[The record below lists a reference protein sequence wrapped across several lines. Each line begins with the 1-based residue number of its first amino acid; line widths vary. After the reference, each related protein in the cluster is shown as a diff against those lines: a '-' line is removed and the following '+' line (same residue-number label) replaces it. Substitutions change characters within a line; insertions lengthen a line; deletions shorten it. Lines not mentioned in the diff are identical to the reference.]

1 MQPVTFL
8 EALRFAESRKV
19 IPADTFYSLDLN
31 TRQLATTVSFL
42 SSLEQMQSVID
53 SVNKAIALGTTF
65 DEFKKDVAE
74 NGIKLNSNYL
84 DNVFRTN
91 IQTAYSHGRW
101 EQQQRNKESRPYLMY
116 SAINDSRVRPSH
128 LALNGIIRHIDD
140 PFWLTHYPPWAFRCF
155 LPDVHIDG
163 ASKGAI
169 KRFYTGKVVDIFTK
183 SGRKISVTANHPI
196 LSRRGWIVA
205 GDIKNGDDL
214 LGYDRPIETSHING
228 CSREVDNNQLIICA
242 KDLFKAFVVYA
253 LTFGKTSTLKLDSD
267 IFTSN
272 CQININILDSS
283 LDFSVYSNGC
293 ERFSQTILIDRCDG
307 GNLSA
312 DGFSSSSLFSGD
324 IDSMLS
330 EYSGNISSRCI
341 EHGGEFLLSDI
352 LSFILLNYS
361 QFEVNIAIPSGI
373 PSSGA
378 LPLNSTRSLFD
389 SLPLDRFGLAS
400 TSQDNTMFDELSRNG
415 ISCDFGLFRYLI
427 DTHASNVF
435 IDPVVNI
442 IERSYSGH
450 VYDFQGNESLLSA
463 NGIITHNCRCSVISL
478 TEAQAKKLG
487 ITSDEDLPQVAAELG
502 WSTSPMTFGDLSG
515 LLDEKVGKS
524 SLDIAAL
531 LKQKQVVQ
539 AEWTAS
545 KKLTSLLAPMTDSS
559 RELFKTIADTVLPL
573 DPEIRPSAIKV
584 FVDYVQ
590 GNDAQLTSYINRPS
604 VSLAEDVIKRWLVD
618 DMAKLQSAASNALD
632 TVVGSVSLA
641 YASTLQIGSTVT
653 LNSPLLIAG
662 GNDIVVHIQG
672 AKGLGIDLEKL
683 NAGQGVLFEIG
694 LSFEVVS
701 VDHVDGQIVY
711 TLKALV
717 N

>member
-65 DEFKKDVAE
+65 DDFKKDVLE
-74 NGIKLNSNYL
+74 NGINLPNHYL

-140 PFWLTHYPPWAFRCF
+140 PFWLTHYPPIAFRC
-155 LPDVHIDG
+155 
-163 ASKGAI
+163 
-169 KRFYTGKVVDIFTK
+169 
-183 SGRKISVTANHPI
+183 
-196 LSRRGWIVA
+196 
-205 GDIKNGDDL
+205 
-214 LGYDRPIETSHING
+214 
-228 CSREVDNNQLIICA
+228 
-242 KDLFKAFVVYA
+242 
-253 LTFGKTSTLKLDSD
+253 
-267 IFTSN
+267 
-272 CQININILDSS
+272 
-283 LDFSVYSNGC
+283 
-293 ERFSQTILIDRCDG
+293 RCT
-307 GNLSA
+307 
-312 DGFSSSSLFSGD
+312 
-324 IDSMLS
+324 
-330 EYSGNISSRCI
+330 
-341 EHGGEFLLSDI
+341 
-352 LSFILLNYS
+352 
-361 QFEVNIAIPSGI
+361 VIA
-373 PSSGA
+373 
-378 LPLNSTRSLFD
+378 
-389 SLPLDRFGLAS
+389 
-400 TSQDNTMFDELSRNG
+400 
-415 ISCDFGLFRYLI
+415 
-427 DTHASNVF
+427 
-435 IDPVVNI
+435 
-442 IERSYSGH
+442 
-450 VYDFQGNESLLSA
+450 
-463 NGIITHNCRCSVISL
+463 L

-487 ITSDEDLPQVAAELG
+487 ITSDEDLPQIAAELG

-515 LLDEKVGKS
+515 LLDEKVAKS

-531 LKQKQVVQ
+531 LEQKKVVQ

-584 FVDYVQ
+584 FIDYVQ
-590 GNDAQLTSYINRPS
+590 GNDAQLTSYINKPS
-604 VSLAEDVIKRWLVD
+604 ASLAEDVIKRWLIG
-618 DMAKLQSAASNALD
+618 DMAKLKSAASNTLD
-632 TVVGSVSLA
+632 TVVGSVSVA
-641 YASTLQIGSTVT
+641 YASTLQVGSTVT

-662 GNDIVVHIQG
+662 GNDVVVHIQG
-672 AKGLGIDLEKL
+672 AKGLGIDLQKL
-683 NAGQGVLFEIG
+683 NAGQGILFEIG

-701 VDHVDGQIVY
+701 VDHVDGRIVY

>member
-19 IPADTFYSLDLN
+19 VPADTFYSLDLN

-140 PFWLTHYPPWAFRCF
+140 PFWLTHYPPWAFRC
-155 LPDVHIDG
+155 
-163 ASKGAI
+163 
-169 KRFYTGKVVDIFTK
+169 
-183 SGRKISVTANHPI
+183 
-196 LSRRGWIVA
+196 
-205 GDIKNGDDL
+205 
-214 LGYDRPIETSHING
+214 
-228 CSREVDNNQLIICA
+228 
-242 KDLFKAFVVYA
+242 
-253 LTFGKTSTLKLDSD
+253 
-267 IFTSN
+267 
-272 CQININILDSS
+272 
-283 LDFSVYSNGC
+283 
-293 ERFSQTILIDRCDG
+293 
-307 GNLSA
+307 
-312 DGFSSSSLFSGD
+312 
-324 IDSMLS
+324 
-330 EYSGNISSRCI
+330 
-341 EHGGEFLLSDI
+341 
-352 LSFILLNYS
+352 
-361 QFEVNIAIPSGI
+361 
-373 PSSGA
+373 
-378 LPLNSTRSLFD
+378 
-389 SLPLDRFGLAS
+389 
-400 TSQDNTMFDELSRNG
+400 
-415 ISCDFGLFRYLI
+415 
-427 DTHASNVF
+427 
-435 IDPVVNI
+435 
-442 IERSYSGH
+442 
-450 VYDFQGNESLLSA
+450 
-463 NGIITHNCRCSVISL
+463 RCSVIAL

-487 ITSDEDLPQVAAELG
+487 ITSDEDLPQIAAELG

-515 LLDEKVGKS
+515 LLDEKIAKS
-524 SLDIAAL
+524 SLDTAAL
-531 LKQKQVVQ
+531 LKQKQAFQ

-545 KKLTSLLAPMTDSS
+545 KKLTSLLAPMTESS

-590 GNDAQLTSYINRPS
+590 GNDAQLTSYINKPS

-618 DMAKLQSAASNALD
+618 DMSKLQRTASNALD
-632 TVVGSVSLA
+632 TVVGSVSVA
-641 YASTLQIGSTVT
+641 YASILQVGSTVT

-701 VDHVDGQIVY
+701 VDHVDGRIVY
-711 TLKALV
+711 ILKALV